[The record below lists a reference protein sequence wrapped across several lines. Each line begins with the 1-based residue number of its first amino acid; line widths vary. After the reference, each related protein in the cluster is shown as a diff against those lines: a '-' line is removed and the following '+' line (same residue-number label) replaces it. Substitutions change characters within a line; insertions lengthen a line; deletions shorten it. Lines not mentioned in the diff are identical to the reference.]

1 MPVPFSRELSFTN
14 VSTDAMSGNDVLI
27 METLLKRSPLILNS
41 SLNVNGLFDESD
53 ATAVSAFQ
61 SGTPGLSPATGV
73 FDNATASALLGC
85 CMQDGYEDDGTSA
98 RSLGMLYKI
107 VVPLPSANRSVE
119 TSATL
124 FDADNNAI
132 MSFVVRTHG
141 NREGGSMPWP
151 DYGDG
156 DYGTNALSS
165 NGNTPTGLMYV
176 DLNSPEPTDYEAE
189 YG

>member
-1 MPVPFSRELSFTN
+1 M
-14 VSTDAMSGNDVLI
+14 D
-27 METLLKRSPLILNS
+27 
-41 SLNVNGLFDESD
+41 NG
-53 ATAVSAFQ
+53 A
-61 SGTPGLSPATGV
+61 
-73 FDNATASALLGC
+73 
-85 CMQDGYEDDGTSA
+85 SA
-98 RSLGMLYKI
+98 RSLGKLYKI

-165 NGNTPTGLMYV
+165 NGNTPTGLMYI
-176 DLNSPEPTDYEAE
+176 DLNSPEPTDYEDE
-189 YG
+189 YGPYPINRVVKGVEGNAGLVLSESASLTGSAMRSGILLHTGEWPGWDAAMAMPNSDGCIHAHPDDVAQIWQSLVALGVVGRENP